1 MTRCESSTDE
11 TESVRILTRLIMTLS
26 DKEVARLRKL
36 LTEID
41 NGLTKRAYKAYV
53 GNRTRNI
60 RLMLR
65 KAERREENNLL

>member
-1 MTRCESSTDE
+1 
-11 TESVRILTRLIMTLS
+11 MTLS
-26 DKEVARLRKL
+26 DTEVARLRRL
-36 LTEID
+36 LLEID
-41 NGLTKRAYKAYV
+41 KGLGKKAYKAYV